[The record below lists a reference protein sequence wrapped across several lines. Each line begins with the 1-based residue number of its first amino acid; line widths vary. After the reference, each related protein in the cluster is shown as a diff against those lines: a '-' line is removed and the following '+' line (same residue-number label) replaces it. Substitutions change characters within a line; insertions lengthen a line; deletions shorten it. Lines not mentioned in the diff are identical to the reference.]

1 MMMIVIF
8 LEFVVLT
15 AGVVMS
21 MYYAPIDSSAGIGQ
35 KIIYVHLPAACAC
48 FIATSLMFVASVWY
62 LFRPGRR
69 FDRFAHCC
77 AMPAWVFCTITVATG
92 CLWFRHTSG
101 VWWQWDARVTTF
113 LILWCIL
120 TTYEVLRLG
129 LPMGRLQGRL
139 AAAFGVMAF
148 LDLLLVVVSIY
159 WWRAVDLKIAGVKQI
174 AMHSAM
180 LQTLVVMLAATLGA
194 MALLI
199 YLRHAVMMSDYR
211 VARLTRRLAEEGRE
225 RSFVARDNRSEARQ

>member
-1 MMMIVIF
+1 MMSVVIF

-15 AGVVMS
+15 AGVVMAA
-21 MYYAPIDSSAGIGQ
+21 YYAPIESSAGIGQ

-48 FIATSLMFVASVWY
+48 FAATALMFVASVWY

-92 CLWFRHTSG
+92 CLWFRHVSG

-120 TTYEVLRLG
+120 TTYEVLRVG
-129 LPMGRLQGRL
+129 VPMGRLQGRL

-148 LDLLLVVVSIY
+148 LDLLLVVVSLY
-159 WWRAVDLKIAGVKQI
+159 WWRAVDVKILGVKQI

-194 MALLI
+194 MMLLI
-199 YLRHAVMMSDYR
+199 YLRHAVMISDYR
-211 VARLTRRLAEEGRE
+211 LARLTHRLTQERRETRGT
-225 RSFVARDNRSEARQ
+225 DQPNRLEVRR